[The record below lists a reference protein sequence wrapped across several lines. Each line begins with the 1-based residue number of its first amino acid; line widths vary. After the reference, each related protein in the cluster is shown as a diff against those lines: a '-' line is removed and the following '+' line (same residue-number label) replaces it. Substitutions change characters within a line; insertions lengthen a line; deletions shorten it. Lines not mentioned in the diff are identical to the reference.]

1 MQLMWINWVKNVI
14 TMNKHTQSELEN
26 RREVALEIYSK
37 ETNCIFMS
45 HARIE
50 DKSFENMWKFK
61 YLGMNVRN

>member
-1 MQLMWINWVKNVI
+1 
-14 TMNKHTQSELEN
+14 MNKHTQSELEN

-50 DKSFENMWKFK
+50 DKSFENM
-61 YLGMNVRN
+61 